1 MYKPTN
7 GRKAYEIFFHLSV
20 SAAAHQ
26 VWSQGK
32 VNRTAAGC
40 SAEAGRRCDGG
51 WGAREWGWEGRSTPM
66 ACSMEWPLIRRAP
79 AGRRGQGG
87 GRVRPSCPALL
98 RSNRLGVTL

>member
-32 VNRTAAGC
+32 VNRTAVGQVCAQ
-40 SAEAGRRCDGG
+40 R
-51 WGAREWGWEGRSTPM
+51 
-66 ACSMEWPLIRRAP
+66 
-79 AGRRGQGG
+79 QGG
-87 GRVRPSCPALL
+87 GAMGAGEPVSG
-98 RSNRLGVTL
+98 GVGGAQHTDGVLDGMAAHKASARGAQRRKAAEE